1 MEARARLEP
10 QSGAV
15 RCAEVLF
22 GLTEEEVISRGAGR
36 EVDNNIQLEGRDYE
50 GEG

>member
-1 MEARARLEP
+1 VEARARLEP

-15 RCAEVLF
+15 GCAEVLF
-22 GLTEEEVISRGAGR
+22 GLTEEEVMGRGG
-36 EVDNNIQLEGRDYE
+36 EDNIQSERRDYE